1 MTKKQWIADGLLLAA
16 AIIWGSAFA
25 VVKNTL
31 DSVPPSMM
39 IALRFGIAALISGVI
54 LRKHLR
60 GLTRG
65 QVLMGLLV
73 GVLTGLA
80 YIVQTIGLQDTTAG
94 KNAFLTTIYVLLVPF
109 GSAVLFHEKLSKRR
123 YVAAVLMLLGIGI
136 LSLDGESGG
145 LNRGDVLTLVCG
157 VLYAAQIIS
166 VGRCNERMDT
176 YALIVLEF
184 AFAALTGL
192 CWSLATERG
201 MPIQWNMQSIG
212 SILYV
217 AVFST
222 MLASSCQNIAQKLAP
237 TSHAALLM
245 SLESVFGALSG
256 VIFLGE
262 KLTIRM
268 GLGFLVIFAAVVL
281 SETTSLSGIVEG
293 QANGWNIFKGHI
305 AAILAFVVFL
315 IAGNAEANRGPF
327 DLAEAEQELLAGY
340 HTEYSGL
347 HFGFFY
353 LAEYL
358 NLFITAGFASTLFLG
373 GWMPLH
379 VAGLDAFNNVMDYIP
394 GFVWFF
400 GKTFFVVWLLMWIK
414 WTFVRLRIDQVLT
427 FEWKYLMPT
436 SLLLLVLMVVLKVS
450 GLVF

>member
-109 GSAVLFHEKLSKRR
+109 GSAVLFHEKLGARR

-157 VLYAAQIIS
+157 VLYAAQ
-166 VGRCNERMDT
+166 
-176 YALIVLEF
+176 
-184 AFAALTGL
+184 
-192 CWSLATERG
+192 
-201 MPIQWNMQSIG
+201 
-212 SILYV
+212 
-217 AVFST
+217 
-222 MLASSCQNIAQKLAP
+222 
-237 TSHAALLM
+237 LM

-281 SETTSLSGIVEG
+281 SETT
-293 QANGWNIFKGHI
+293 
-305 AAILAFVVFL
+305 
-315 IAGNAEANRGPF
+315 
-327 DLAEAEQELLAGY
+327 
-340 HTEYSGL
+340 
-347 HFGFFY
+347 
-353 LAEYL
+353 
-358 NLFITAGFASTLFLG
+358 ASSKKI
-373 GWMPLH
+373 H
-379 VAGLDAFNNVMDYIP
+379 
-394 GFVWFF
+394 
-400 GKTFFVVWLLMWIK
+400 GKCMN
-414 WTFVRLRIDQVLT
+414 
-427 FEWKYLMPT
+427 MH
-436 SLLLLVLMVVLKVS
+436 
-450 GLVF
+450 

>member
-109 GSAVLFHEKLSKRR
+109 GSAVLFHEKLGARR

-212 SILYV
+212 GILYV

-222 MLASSCQNIAQKLAP
+222 MLASSCQNAEAR
-237 TSHAALLM
+237 TDVSCGAAD
-245 SLESVFGALSG
+245 EPRICVRGAIRRDFSGRKADHPNGTELSG
-256 VIFLGE
+256 DFRGGGAE
-262 KLTIRM
+262 RND
-268 GLGFLVIFAAVVL
+268 
-281 SETTSLSGIVEG
+281 GI
-293 QANGWNIFKGHI
+293 IKKIH
-305 AAILAFVVFL
+305 
-315 IAGNAEANRGPF
+315 
-327 DLAEAEQELLAGY
+327 
-340 HTEYSGL
+340 
-347 HFGFFY
+347 
-353 LAEYL
+353 
-358 NLFITAGFASTLFLG
+358 
-373 GWMPLH
+373 
-379 VAGLDAFNNVMDYIP
+379 
-394 GFVWFF
+394 
-400 GKTFFVVWLLMWIK
+400 GKCMN
-414 WTFVRLRIDQVLT
+414 
-427 FEWKYLMPT
+427 MH
-436 SLLLLVLMVVLKVS
+436 
-450 GLVF
+450 

>member
-1 MTKKQWIADGLLLAA
+1 MTKNQWIADGLLLAA

-166 VGRCNERMDT
+166 VGRCNER
-176 YALIVLEF
+176 
-184 AFAALTGL
+184 
-192 CWSLATERG
+192 WRR
-201 MPIQWNMQSIG
+201 
-212 SILYV
+212 
-217 AVFST
+217 
-222 MLASSCQNIAQKLAP
+222 
-237 TSHAALLM
+237 
-245 SLESVFGALSG
+245 SG
-256 VIFLGE
+256 GC
-262 KLTIRM
+262 R
-268 GLGFLVIFAAVVL
+268 
-281 SETTSLSGIVEG
+281 
-293 QANGWNIFKGHI
+293 
-305 AAILAFVVFL
+305 
-315 IAGNAEANRGPF
+315 
-327 DLAEAEQELLAGY
+327 
-340 HTEYSGL
+340 YSGTCSPS
-347 HFGFFY
+347 
-353 LAEYL
+353 A
-358 NLFITAGFASTLFLG
+358 
-373 GWMPLH
+373 
-379 VAGLDAFNNVMDYIP
+379 AFCMSRCSQPCWHRPARISRRSSHRR
-394 GFVWFF
+394 
-400 GKTFFVVWLLMWIK
+400 LM
-414 WTFVRLRIDQVLT
+414 RRC
-427 FEWKYLMPT
+427 
-436 SLLLLVLMVVLKVS
+436 
-450 GLVF
+450 

>member
-1 MTKKQWIADGLLLAA
+1 MTKNQWIADGLLLAA

-25 VVKNTL
+25 VVKNAL

-109 GSAVLFHEKLSKRR
+109 GSAVLFHEKLGARR

-145 LNRGDVLTLVCG
+145 LNRGD

-212 SILYV
+212 GILYV

-281 SETTSLSGIVEG
+281 SETT
-293 QANGWNIFKGHI
+293 
-305 AAILAFVVFL
+305 
-315 IAGNAEANRGPF
+315 
-327 DLAEAEQELLAGY
+327 
-340 HTEYSGL
+340 
-347 HFGFFY
+347 
-353 LAEYL
+353 
-358 NLFITAGFASTLFLG
+358 ASSKKI
-373 GWMPLH
+373 H
-379 VAGLDAFNNVMDYIP
+379 
-394 GFVWFF
+394 
-400 GKTFFVVWLLMWIK
+400 GKCMN
-414 WTFVRLRIDQVLT
+414 
-427 FEWKYLMPT
+427 MH
-436 SLLLLVLMVVLKVS
+436 
-450 GLVF
+450 

>member
-1 MTKKQWIADGLLLAA
+1 
-16 AIIWGSAFA
+16 
-25 VVKNTL
+25 
-31 DSVPPSMM
+31 MM

-212 SILYV
+212 GILYV

-281 SETTSLSGIVEG
+281 SETT
-293 QANGWNIFKGHI
+293 
-305 AAILAFVVFL
+305 
-315 IAGNAEANRGPF
+315 
-327 DLAEAEQELLAGY
+327 
-340 HTEYSGL
+340 
-347 HFGFFY
+347 
-353 LAEYL
+353 
-358 NLFITAGFASTLFLG
+358 ASSKKI
-373 GWMPLH
+373 H
-379 VAGLDAFNNVMDYIP
+379 
-394 GFVWFF
+394 
-400 GKTFFVVWLLMWIK
+400 GKCMN
-414 WTFVRLRIDQVLT
+414 
-427 FEWKYLMPT
+427 MH
-436 SLLLLVLMVVLKVS
+436 
-450 GLVF
+450 